1 MTLSHQRAIA
11 ARYSGEVAI
20 DVYRICLA
28 RAAMPGCAN
37 AALRAIVAM
46 RLGRDVELE
55 LDPRGKPQLASR
67 ELEVSVSHSGELALI
82 AISDAGAIGVDVEQ
96 VRPLRDARAF
106 TRRFFS
112 AAEAAE
118 AGDELARIVRIWCR
132 KEALLKARG
141 IGLVMPLAA
150 VDVRGSPPGWFI
162 ADLDVAPGYAAAI
175 ARAGE
180 PAEVRVID
188 YSADSVREAS
198 PAIARNS
205 SR

>member
-1 MTLSHQRAIA
+1 M
-11 ARYSGEVAI
+11 AI
-20 DVYRICLA
+20 DVYRIRLA
-28 RAAMPGCAN
+28 HTAMPGCAN

-46 RLGRDVELE
+46 RLGREVELAI
-55 LDPRGKPQLASR
+55 DPRGKPQLAGR
-67 ELEVSVSHSGELALI
+67 ELEVNVSHSGELALI

-96 VRPLRDARAF
+96 VRPLHDARAF
-106 TRRFFS
+106 IKRFFS

-118 AGDELARIVRIWCR
+118 AGDELAAIFRTWCR

-150 VDVRGSPPGWFI
+150 VDVRSSPPGWLL
-162 ADLDVAPGYAAAI
+162 ADLDVAPGYAAAV

-180 PAEVRVID
+180 PAELRIID
-188 YSADSVREAS
+188 YSDDNVRDAS